1 LFLFLPSFIWSKFPP
16 KLTKFSEQFSHA
28 APLWAFQLWAWSF
41 TFIIGFGIF
50 QVFLALLIEGLARA
64 STEITV
70 TKTVPEEIST
80 IVRENINRYMLSS
93 TSYMSDKTLKTHM
106 QARKAGLPSSKYL
119 RDIIIS
125 NMQNQNVEDFSA
137 LFLPGGLFMS
147 VKDIENLFE
156 ASDAIIHPS
165 GPEYSMVPRPVGED
179 PARFTVASEDEVLA
193 SEMATSNK
201 NRLILNIINRVSHD
215 SEASDVDSSTLME
228 ILTLEDLLR
237 NLVMFKGHGDLM
249 EHTAR
254 IGRVLVPMAKK
265 MLSAA
270 EYFNF
275 VKTLRADD
283 SVSKDLVTGK
293 LNVTVVGA
301 ENLPKMDLLRS
312 VDAYCVLFVAPFVIQ
327 KLGLKCNASKT
338 KVVTNNSCPQWMEN
352 FSFDVSRGD
361 EYFILTVFDSDNV
374 TADDLIGCVVIPFLE
389 LRAGEAVDNWFEIE
403 LAKSALWGSGT
414 PKMHLQLQFIQQRQ
428 EAILIGEIEEWAAS

>member
-1 LFLFLPSFIWSKFPP
+1 
-16 KLTKFSEQFSHA
+16 
-28 APLWAFQLWAWSF
+28 
-41 TFIIGFGIF
+41 
-50 QVFLALLIEGLARA
+50 LALLIEGLARA
-64 STEITV
+64 SNEITV
-70 TKTVPEEIST
+70 TKTVPEEVSN
-80 IVRENINRYMLSS
+80 IVSEKINQYILSS
-93 TSYMSDKTLKTHM
+93 NLYMSDKTLKARM

-125 NMQNQNVEDFSA
+125 NMQNQNIEEFSA

-147 VKDIENLFE
+147 IKDIEELFE
-156 ASDAIIHPS
+156 ASDSMIQSS

-179 PARFTVASEDEVLA
+179 PARFTMASEDEVLA

-201 NRLILNIINRVSHD
+201 KKLVLDIIDRVSRE
-215 SEASDVDSSTLME
+215 SEASNGEDASALIQ

-275 VKTLRADD
+275 VKTLRANDG
-283 SVSKDLVTGK
+283 VSKISVTGK
-293 LNVTVVGA
+293 LNITVIGA
-301 ENLPKMDLLRS
+301 ENLPKMDLIQS
-312 VDAYCVLFVAPFVIQ
+312 VDSYCVLFIAPFAVQ
-327 KLGLKCNASKT
+327 KVGLKCNAIKT
-338 KVVTNNSCPQWMEN
+338 KVIKNNSCPQWMEN

-374 TADDLIGCVVIPFLE
+374 TEDDLIGCVVVPFLE
-389 LRAGEAVDNWFEIE
+389 LRVGEAVDNWFEIE
-403 LAKSALWGSGT
+403 LAKSALWLKGT
-414 PKMHLQLQFIQQRQ
+414 PRIRLQLQFVQQR
-428 EAILIGEIEEWAAS
+428 EDATLIGEVEEWAAT